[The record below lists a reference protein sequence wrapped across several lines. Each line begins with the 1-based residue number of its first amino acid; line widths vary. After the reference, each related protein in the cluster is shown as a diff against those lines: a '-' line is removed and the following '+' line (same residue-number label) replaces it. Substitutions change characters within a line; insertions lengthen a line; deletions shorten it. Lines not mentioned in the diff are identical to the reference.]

1 MIKTELKCLIL
12 ATIHLLKGSGKL
24 YYRVIKTFEYMN
36 ASMIYN
42 YRCSEFGQ
50 LTLKSDCTCPGYPLI
65 YECTVFGE
73 QAGTTVWTGSAFNCT
88 SREISLF
95 HSDYGSTAE
104 GMAYGECGNIQGQS
118 VKTINGNTTSSE
130 RGYVSQLIIRVRLDT
145 FGKNIEYQY
154 DDGHSSKLVG
164 QTTVTVTAT
173 TGNIVLTISWA
184 CVMSSKLTSTYSS
197 LPPA

>member
-1 MIKTELKCLIL
+1 MYDLQ
-12 ATIHLLKGSGKL
+12 
-24 YYRVIKTFEYMN
+24 YYYC
-36 ASMIYN
+36 
-42 YRCSEFGQ
+42 CSEFGQ

-88 SREISLF
+88 SHEISLF

-104 GMAYGECGNIQGQS
+104 GTAYGECGNIWGQS
-118 VKTINGNTTSSE
+118 VKTVNGNRTFSE
-130 RGYVSQLIIRVRLDT
+130 RGYVSQLIIRVRLDE
-145 FGKNIEYQY
+145 FGKSIECQY

-164 QTTVTVTAT
+164 QATVTAT

-184 CVMSSKLTSTYSS
+184 CVISSKLTSTYSS
-197 LPPA
+197 LSPA